1 MSLTD
6 PISNL
11 LTNIRNAAHAKKETV
26 DIPAFGLGQK
36 ILEIFKVDGYVEDY
50 RFIKDNKQGILK
62 VYLKYENNK
71 KPVIRGLKR
80 VSRPGLRVYVKNER
94 IPRVISGLGTAVVST
109 SKGVM
114 TDREA
119 RKSKI
124 GGEVLCYIW

>member
-11 LTNIRNAAHAKKETV
+11 LTNIRNAAHARKETV
-26 DIPAFGLGQK
+26 DIPASKLGQK
-36 ILEIFKVDGYVEDY
+36 ILEIFKSDGYIEDF
-50 RFIKDNKQGILK
+50 RSIKDNKQGALK
-62 VYLKYENNK
+62 VYLKYEKNK
-71 KPVIRGLKR
+71 TSVILGIKR
-80 VSRPGLRVYVKNER
+80 ISRPGLRVYVKGDE
-94 IPRVISGLGTAVVST
+94 IPRVINGLGTAVIST

-119 RKSKI
+119 RKTNM